1 MPRDQGAGQSYDDG
15 HGLEEPMVQVERPHN
30 FSTWIC
36 CVPCYWLRRSK
47 AVHKALLTFAM
58 LLVTSLLVTSP
69 VLFLITTLPEGDQP
83 RVCSP
88 LDEACI
94 RERDGSEGVCNTQA
108 CHEAAR
114 RMLATM
120 QRGVDPCKDFY
131 QFACGNFRNR
141 LAYQPTSSFSSLQE
155 HVDEQIENLLLNKT
169 GKMNGVYNKLGHFYN
184 SCLEFKNKPVDFN
197 PVYNLLAKLG
207 GYISPKGTEPTDIT
221 PLVSSLLKITGAS
234 LFDLY
239 IDIDLFDHNKRAI
252 FLDLPKK
259 YLSDDFI
266 NEVPDNAPRR
276 RRSVNEYNRFI
287 KRYKRSNHAES
298 RAYTVIKNSRDE
310 KRSSR
315 IKSIIQN
322 FIPSGL
328 EPTLRSSEADQLLQF
343 CLSLDKIF
351 PRHKDIYNWIDID
364 QRIYVPYNLSYLQD
378 SFNYIR
384 WKLLLN
390 LSLDNATAQLY
401 YNGFHRNE
409 DHSSYIYVTAP
420 HYFRSLG
427 KLLNRFSK
435 RMVHNGLLVLY
446 ATDILYDIVNVTANR
461 NWSENCVKITKNIF
475 SEAVGTLYVQQHKP
489 DFLELLVNRVAVLF
503 ERIKETLA
511 ERMLVMPWLDEETRT
526 QAIFR
531 LRSLQGKFQIWHGYL
546 NESSLAQE
554 MNQVFIYEG
563 DFFTTVLRRLKQIRT
578 PEAQMKRNATQKWTH
593 PYTISAYYEASS
605 NSIVIPL
612 AMMSAWSWS
621 WEGGPSYA
629 VYATLGSVIS
639 HEVLHAFDLHHRR
652 LPLDPDPINNH
663 WSWITPDAWH
673 RLEVM
678 VECVAKLYARS
689 FWKKVQ
695 FFGNSVDVQFDWNIT
710 RNENV
715 ADIGSLQIAYHTW
728 HTLTNGKD
736 RTLPGMEA
744 LRPSQLFFIS
754 VAQTY
759 CSNMTAEAYILSVE
773 LDYHTPQP
781 ERINGIMMNSPE
793 FADAFRCTVGTKMN
807 PPKKCKTW

>member
-259 YLSDDFI
+259 YLSNDFI
-266 NEVPDNAPRR
+266 NEVPV
-276 RRSVNEYNRFI
+276 S
-287 KRYKRSNHAES
+287 
-298 RAYTVIKNSRDE
+298 
-310 KRSSR
+310 
-315 IKSIIQN
+315 Q
-322 FIPSGL
+322 
-328 EPTLRSSEADQLLQF
+328 
-343 CLSLDKIF
+343 
-351 PRHKDIYNWIDID
+351 
-364 QRIYVPYNLSYLQD
+364 
-378 SFNYIR
+378 
-384 WKLLLN
+384 
-390 LSLDNATAQLY
+390 
-401 YNGFHRNE
+401 
-409 DHSSYIYVTAP
+409 
-420 HYFRSLG
+420 
-427 KLLNRFSK
+427 RFSALP
-435 RMVHNGLLVLY
+435 VIGLSWYRPSKTTPVWSSILSDYSVRIGDLMTS
-446 ATDILYDIVNVTANR
+446 TDALQHQVAPPFL
-461 NWSENCVKITKNIF
+461 CA
-475 SEAVGTLYVQQHKP
+475 AV
-489 DFLELLVNRVAVLF
+489 F
-503 ERIKETLA
+503 
-511 ERMLVMPWLDEETRT
+511 RT
-526 QAIFR
+526 EH
-531 LRSLQGKFQIWHGYL
+531 S
-546 NESSLAQE
+546 
-554 MNQVFIYEG
+554 
-563 DFFTTVLRRLKQIRT
+563 RT
-578 PEAQMKRNATQKWTH
+578 CSPF
-593 PYTISAYYEASS
+593 
-605 NSIVIPL
+605 
-612 AMMSAWSWS
+612 
-621 WEGGPSYA
+621 
-629 VYATLGSVIS
+629 TLGSFL
-639 HEVLHAFDLHHRR
+639 VLACVLFTPVLRTYYTTKRCTTHMNCFLESWVGPKLRGLRTLLSRR
-652 LPLDPDPINNH
+652 V
-663 WSWITPDAWH
+663 SWNLLTPQSPFFRTTTLSCLLS
-673 RLEVM
+673 RLELKTQM
-678 VECVAKLYARS
+678 AQWLFRS
-689 FWKKVQ
+689 EIFKGLLPFGRFVKVSPTAPDSLAALAILLDVSKYQ
-695 FFGNSVDVQFDWNIT
+695 VYFSV
-710 RNENV
+710 
-715 ADIGSLQIAYHTW
+715 LQ
-728 HTLTNGKD
+728 
-736 RTLPGMEA
+736 
-744 LRPSQLFFIS
+744 
-754 VAQTY
+754 
-759 CSNMTAEAYILSVE
+759 
-773 LDYHTPQP
+773 
-781 ERINGIMMNSPE
+781 
-793 FADAFRCTVGTKMN
+793 
-807 PPKKCKTW
+807 